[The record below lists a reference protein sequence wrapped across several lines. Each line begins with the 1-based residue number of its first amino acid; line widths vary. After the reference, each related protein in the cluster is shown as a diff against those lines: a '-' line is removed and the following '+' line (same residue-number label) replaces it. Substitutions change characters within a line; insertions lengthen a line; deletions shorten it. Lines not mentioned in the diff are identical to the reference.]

1 MEKQNATSNTFGEVQ
16 LSYKKKLQIQFRSIK
31 SSNDASKVIRQILPI
46 SQINYREHF
55 YALYLN
61 NKNEVIGYHLISIGG
76 ITATMVD
83 IRILLQGALLCNSV
97 GMILIFHNHPSGK
110 TNPSKADIALTEKI
124 SKACETIDL
133 KLLDHIIITED
144 SYYSF
149 ADNGEL

>member
-1 MEKQNATSNTFGEVQ
+1 MKNQNSFTYQIGEIE
-16 LSYKKKLQIQFRSIK
+16 LGYKKKIQIQFRSIK

-61 NKNEVIGYHLISIGG
+61 NKNEFIGYHLISIGG

-97 GMILIFHNHPSGK
+97 AILIFHNHPSSN
-110 TNPSKADIALTEKI
+110 TNPSITDKTLTEKI

-133 KLLDHIIITED
+133 KLLDHIIITENN
-144 SYYSF
+144 YYSF

>member
-1 MEKQNATSNTFGEVQ
+1 MKTQNTITHQVGEIE
-16 LSYKKKLQIQFRSIK
+16 LHYNKKFTIRFQAIK
-31 SSNDASKVIRQILPI
+31 SSKDAAKVIYQIMPK

-61 NKNEVIGYHLISIGG
+61 MKNEVLGYHLISIGG
-76 ITATMVD
+76 INQTMVD
-83 IRILLQGALLCNSV
+83 IRILLQGALLSNAIS
-97 GMILIFHNHPSGK
+97 ILIFHNHPSAN

-124 SKACETIDL
+124 NKACEIIDI

-149 ADNGEL
+149 ADNGQV

>member
-97 GMILIFHNHPSGK
+97 AILIFHNHPSSK
-110 TNPSKADIALTEKI
+110 TYPSKADIALTEKI

-133 KLLDHIIITED
+133 KLLDHIIITEN

-149 ADNGEL
+149 ADNGKL